1 MSNPARAFGVLLALA
16 WAVLAA
22 ITFVALVE
30 LGPRAAVRTFIGDFA
45 HPWRAQFYTDFS
57 LHLVLTAAWVLYRAR
72 TPALG
77 AAFGF
82 LVLSLGALFTIPYV
96 IAAAIRAKGDARTL
110 LLGRHA

>member
-1 MSNPARAFGVLLALA
+1 MSSSAKAFGVLLALA
-16 WAVLAA
+16 WAALAA
-22 ITFVALVE
+22 ITVVALIE
-30 LGPRAAVRTFIGDFA
+30 LGPRAAVRTFIDDFA

-72 TPALG
+72 SPALG
-77 AAFGF
+77 ATFAF

-96 IAAAIRAKGDARTL
+96 LAAAVKAKGDARTL